1 MYYCKKCGAALTPE
15 KRFCSQCGTP
25 VEEIAST
32 AQPTTPQA
40 ETPAAAT
47 TAQPTAPQVETPAA
61 ATAQPTAPQAET
73 PAAATTAQP
82 TAPQAET
89 PAAATAQPTT
99 SQVETPAAATAQPTA
114 PQVETPAAATTAQ
127 PAAPQAETPAAAT
140 TAQPA
145 APQAETPAAAPT
157 AQPTTSQAETPA
169 AAATTQT
176 TAPQAETPAA
186 PTAQPAAPQAET
198 PAAATTAQPTASQV
212 ETSAAA
218 PTAQPTTSQVETPA
232 AAPTTQP
239 TAPQVE
245 TPAAATTAQPT
256 TSQAD
261 APAAATTTQ
270 PTAPQQAA
278 APQNGTPVSPQPAAT
293 VPPQTAWQNPQQ
305 QAQPTPNAGQPTG
318 QQPQM
323 SWQDWQNF
331 QNWQNAQQQG
341 QKAANNINLSNGV
354 QKLEESDSFMF
365 RSLGLTLKTLM
376 KKPVQLWG
384 LSLLGVILQSL
395 SNVLCA
401 VPPILGMGVSSTLS
415 AGMENVFLDAYHQKE
430 INSKQIFSGFSSGKS
445 FLRIAGGMLWR
456 TLWLFLWA
464 LFALIPIVGWVIAP
478 IMLVIKGISYSFT
491 PYLLLRKKDLS
502 PLDALKRSMEM
513 TKGYRAKIF
522 LTYLICYAALL
533 VIGLLLFLIAQIPVI
548 GFIIAGIVG
557 VVISV
562 LCPLFFGVLRA
573 AMFTEVVRLEKITDI
588 EL

>member
-32 AQPTTPQA
+32 AQP
-40 ETPAAAT
+40 
-47 TAQPTAPQVETPAA
+47 
-61 ATAQPTAPQAET
+61 
-73 PAAATTAQP
+73 
-82 TAPQAET
+82 
-89 PAAATAQPTT
+89 
-99 SQVETPAAATAQPTA
+99 
-114 PQVETPAAATTAQ
+114 
-127 PAAPQAETPAAAT
+127 
-140 TAQPA
+140 A

-157 AQPTTSQAETPA
+157 TQPTAPQAEASAAAPTTQPTASQAETPA
-169 AAATTQT
+169 AAPTTQ
-176 TAPQAETPAA
+176 
-186 PTAQPAAPQAET
+186 PTASQAET
-198 PAAATTAQPTASQV
+198 PAAAT
-212 ETSAAA
+212 
-218 PTAQPTTSQVETPA
+218 TAQPTTSQVETPA

-239 TAPQVE
+239 TAPQAETPAAATAQPTTPQAE

-256 TSQAD
+256 TSQVET
-261 APAAATTTQ
+261 PAVATTAQ

-445 FLRIAGGMLWR
+445 FLRIAGGMLWK

-491 PYLLLRKKDLS
+491 PYLLLRKKDIS

-513 TKGYRAKIF
+513 TKGYRGKIF

-533 VIGLLLFLIAQIPVI
+533 VVGLLLFLIAKIGGFAVVLAGLIGLVI
-548 GFIIAGIVG
+548 GIF
-557 VVISV
+557 
-562 LCPLFFGVLRA
+562 CPLFFGVLRA
-573 AMFTEVVRLEKITDI
+573 AMFTEVVRLEKVTDI

>member
-25 VEEIAST
+25 VEEIAAT

-40 ETPAAAT
+40 ETPAAAPTAQPTASQAETPAAAPT
-47 TAQPTAPQVETPAA
+47 TQPTASQAETPAASTTQPTASQAETPAAASTTQPTAPQVETPAA
-61 ATAQPTAPQAET
+61 APTT
-73 PAAATTAQP
+73 QP

-99 SQVETPAAATAQPTA
+99 
-114 PQVETPAAATTAQ
+114 PQAETPAAATTTQ
-127 PAAPQAETPAAAT
+127 PTASQAETPAAAT

-145 APQAETPAAAPT
+145 
-157 AQPTTSQAETPA
+157 
-169 AAATTQT
+169 
-176 TAPQAETPAA
+176 
-186 PTAQPAAPQAET
+186 
-198 PAAATTAQPTASQV
+198 
-212 ETSAAA
+212 
-218 PTAQPTTSQVETPA
+218 
-232 AAPTTQP
+232 
-239 TAPQVE
+239 
-245 TPAAATTAQPT
+245 
-256 TSQAD
+256 
-261 APAAATTTQ
+261 
-270 PTAPQQAA
+270 APQQAA

-293 VPPQTAWQNPQQ
+293 AQSQTAWQNPQQ

-341 QKAANNINLSNGV
+341 QKAANNMNLSNGV

-456 TLWLFLWA
+456 MLWLFLWA

-491 PYLLLRKKDLS
+491 PYLLLRKKDIS

-513 TKGYRAKIF
+513 TKGYRGKIF

-533 VIGLLLFLIAQIPVI
+533 VVGLLLFLIAKIGGFAVVLAGLIGLVI
-548 GFIIAGIVG
+548 GIF
-557 VVISV
+557 
-562 LCPLFFGVLRA
+562 CPLFFGVLRA
-573 AMFTEVVRLEKITDI
+573 AMFTEVVRLEKVTDI

>member
-25 VEEIAST
+25 VEEIES
-32 AQPTTPQA
+32 
-40 ETPAAAT
+40 
-47 TAQPTAPQVETPAA
+47 
-61 ATAQPTAPQAET
+61 TAQPTAPQAET
-73 PAAATTAQP
+73 PAAAPTARPITSQAETPAAAATTQP

-114 PQVETPAAATTAQ
+114 PQVETPAAA
-127 PAAPQAETPAAAT
+127 
-140 TAQPA
+140 
-145 APQAETPAAAPT
+145 
-157 AQPTTSQAETPA
+157 S
-169 AAATTQT
+169 
-176 TAPQAETPAA
+176 
-186 PTAQPAAPQAET
+186 
-198 PAAATTAQPTASQV
+198 
-212 ETSAAA
+212 
-218 PTAQPTTSQVETPA
+218 
-232 AAPTTQP
+232 
-239 TAPQVE
+239 
-245 TPAAATTAQPT
+245 
-256 TSQAD
+256 
-261 APAAATTTQ
+261 TTQ

-278 APQNGTPVSPQPAAT
+278 APQNGTPVSPQSSAT
-293 VPPQTAWQNPQQ
+293 TQQQAAWQNPQQ

-456 TLWLFLWA
+456 MLWLFLWA

-491 PYLLLRKKDLS
+491 PYLLLRKKDIS

-513 TKGYRAKIF
+513 TKGYRGKIF

-533 VIGLLLFLIAQIPVI
+533 VVGLLLFLIAKIGGFAVVLAGLIGLVI
-548 GFIIAGIVG
+548 GVF
-557 VVISV
+557 
-562 LCPLFFGVLRA
+562 CPLFFGVLRA
-573 AMFTEVVRLEKITDI
+573 AMFTEVVRLEKVTDI

>member
-32 AQPTTPQA
+32 AQPTAPQA
-40 ETPAAAT
+40 EAPAAAS
-47 TAQPTAPQVETPAA
+47 TAQPTAPQAEAPAA
-61 ATAQPTAPQAET
+61 APTAQPTAPQAET
-73 PAAATTAQP
+73 PVAATTQP
-82 TAPQAET
+82 TAPQAE
-89 PAAATAQPTT
+89 A
-99 SQVETPAAATAQPTA
+99 S
-114 PQVETPAAATTAQ
+114 
-127 PAAPQAETPAAAT
+127 
-140 TAQPA
+140 
-145 APQAETPAAAPT
+145 
-157 AQPTTSQAETPA
+157 A
-169 AAATTQT
+169 AAATTQP
-176 TAPQAETPAA
+176 TAPQAEAPA
-186 PTAQPAAPQAET
+186 
-198 PAAATTAQPTASQV
+198 
-212 ETSAAA
+212 
-218 PTAQPTTSQVETPA
+218 A

-239 TAPQVE
+239 TAPQAE
-245 TPAAATTAQPT
+245 ASAAAATTQPT
-256 TSQAD
+256 
-261 APAAATTTQ
+261 
-270 PTAPQQAA
+270 

-293 VPPQTAWQNPQQ
+293 AQSQTAWQNPQQ
-305 QAQPTPNAGQPTG
+305 QAQPTQNAGQPTG

-341 QKAANNINLSNGV
+341 QKSANNMNLSNGV

-395 SNVLCA
+395 SNLLCA
-401 VPPILGMGVSSTLS
+401 APPILGMGVSSTLS

-491 PYLLLRKKDLS
+491 PYLLLRKKDIS

-513 TKGYRAKIF
+513 TKGYRGKIF

-533 VIGLLLFLIAQIPVI
+533 VIGLLLFLIGHIPGI
-548 GFIIAGIVG
+548 GIVLAGIIG
-557 VVISV
+557 VVIGIF
-562 LCPLFFGVLRA
+562 CPLFFGVLRA
-573 AMFTEVVRLEKITDI
+573 AMFTEVVRLEKVTDI

>member
-47 TAQPTAPQVETPAA
+47 TAQPTAPQAETPAAATTTQPTAPQVETPAA
-61 ATAQPTAPQAET
+61 APTAQPTASQAET
-73 PAAATTAQP
+73 PAAAPTTQLTASQAETPAASAASTTQPTAPQVEIPAAATTAQP
-82 TAPQAET
+82 TASQA
-89 PAAATAQPTT
+89 
-99 SQVETPAAATAQPTA
+99 ETPAAATAQPTA
-114 PQVETPAAATTAQ
+114 PQVETPAAATTTQ
-127 PAAPQAETPAAAT
+127 PTAPQAEAPAAAAT
-140 TAQPA
+140 TQPTT
-145 APQAETPAAAPT
+145 PQAETPAAAP
-157 AQPTTSQAETPA
+157 
-169 AAATTQT
+169 
-176 TAPQAETPAA
+176 
-186 PTAQPAAPQAET
+186 
-198 PAAATTAQPTASQV
+198 
-212 ETSAAA
+212 
-218 PTAQPTTSQVETPA
+218 
-232 AAPTTQP
+232 
-239 TAPQVE
+239 
-245 TPAAATTAQPT
+245 
-256 TSQAD
+256 
-261 APAAATTTQ
+261 TTQ

-478 IMLVIKGISYSFT
+478 IMLMIKGISYSFT
-491 PYLLLRKKDLS
+491 PYLLLRKKDIS

-513 TKGYRAKIF
+513 TKGYRGKIF

-533 VIGLLLFLIAQIPVI
+533 VVGLLLFLIAKIGGFAVVLAGLIGLVI
-548 GFIIAGIVG
+548 GIF
-557 VVISV
+557 
-562 LCPLFFGVLRA
+562 CPLFFGVLRA
-573 AMFTEVVRLEKITDI
+573 AMFTEVVRLEKVTDI

>member
-25 VEEIAST
+25 VEEIAAT
-32 AQPTTPQA
+32 AQPTT
-40 ETPAAAT
+40 
-47 TAQPTAPQVETPAA
+47 
-61 ATAQPTAPQAET
+61 PQAET

-89 PAAATAQPTT
+89 PAAATTTQPTAPQVKTPAAAPTAQPTAPQAETPAAATAQPTT
-99 SQVETPAAATAQPTA
+99 SQVETTAAATAQPTA

-127 PAAPQAETPAAAT
+127 PAAPQVEIPAAAT
-140 TAQPA
+140 TTQP
-145 APQAETPAAAPT
+145 
-157 AQPTTSQAETPA
+157 
-169 AAATTQT
+169 
-176 TAPQAETPAA
+176 TAPQAEA
-186 PTAQPAAPQAET
+186 
-198 PAAATTAQPTASQV
+198 
-212 ETSAAA
+212 
-218 PTAQPTTSQVETPA
+218 PA

-239 TAPQVE
+239 TAPQ
-245 TPAAATTAQPT
+245 
-256 TSQAD
+256 AD
-261 APAAATTTQ
+261 APAAAPTTQPTAPQADAPATASTTQ

-278 APQNGTPVSPQPAAT
+278 APQNGTPVSPQSAAT
-293 VPPQTAWQNPQQ
+293 AQSQTAWQNPQQ

-491 PYLLLRKKDLS
+491 PYLLLRKKDIS

-513 TKGYRAKIF
+513 TKGYRGKIF

-533 VIGLLLFLIAQIPVI
+533 VVGLLLFLIAKIGGFAVVLAGLIGLVI
-548 GFIIAGIVG
+548 GIF
-557 VVISV
+557 
-562 LCPLFFGVLRA
+562 CPLFFGVLRA

>member
-25 VEEIAST
+25 VEEITATTQPTTPQEETPTAATTTQPTAPQAETPAAVSTTQPTAPQADAPAAAATQPTAPQADAPAAVSTTQPAAPQAETPAAAT

-47 TAQPTAPQVETPAA
+47 TAQPTTSQVETPAVA
-61 ATAQPTAPQAET
+61 TTAQPTAPQAEASAAAT
-73 PAAATTAQP
+73 AQPTAQPTAPQAEVPAAATTAQP
-82 TAPQAET
+82 TAPQADA
-89 PAAATAQPTT
+89 PAA
-99 SQVETPAAATAQPTA
+99 V
-114 PQVETPAAATTAQ
+114 TTAQ
-127 PAAPQAETPAAAT
+127 PA
-140 TAQPA
+140 
-145 APQAETPAAAPT
+145 
-157 AQPTTSQAETPA
+157 
-169 AAATTQT
+169 
-176 TAPQAETPAA
+176 
-186 PTAQPAAPQAET
+186 
-198 PAAATTAQPTASQV
+198 
-212 ETSAAA
+212 
-218 PTAQPTTSQVETPA
+218 
-232 AAPTTQP
+232 
-239 TAPQVE
+239 
-245 TPAAATTAQPT
+245 
-256 TSQAD
+256 
-261 APAAATTTQ
+261 
-270 PTAPQQAA
+270 APQQAA

-491 PYLLLRKKDLS
+491 PYLLLRKKDIS

-513 TKGYRAKIF
+513 TKGYRGKIF

-533 VIGLLLFLIAQIPVI
+533 VVGLLLFLIAKIGGFAVVLAGLIGLVI
-548 GFIIAGIVG
+548 GIF
-557 VVISV
+557 
-562 LCPLFFGVLRA
+562 CPLFFGVLRA
-573 AMFTEVVRLEKITDI
+573 AMFTEVVRLEKVTDI

>member
-32 AQPTTPQA
+32 AQP
-40 ETPAAAT
+40 
-47 TAQPTAPQVETPAA
+47 
-61 ATAQPTAPQAET
+61 
-73 PAAATTAQP
+73 
-82 TAPQAET
+82 
-89 PAAATAQPTT
+89 
-99 SQVETPAAATAQPTA
+99 
-114 PQVETPAAATTAQ
+114 
-127 PAAPQAETPAAAT
+127 
-140 TAQPA
+140 A

-157 AQPTTSQAETPA
+157 TQPTASQAETPA
-169 AAATTQT
+169 AAPTTQ
-176 TAPQAETPAA
+176 
-186 PTAQPAAPQAET
+186 PTASQAET
-198 PAAATTAQPTASQV
+198 PAAAT
-212 ETSAAA
+212 
-218 PTAQPTTSQVETPA
+218 TAQPTTSQVETPA

-239 TAPQVE
+239 TAPQAETPAAATAQPTTPQAETPAAAATAQPTTPQAETPAAATAQPTTPQAE

-256 TSQAD
+256 TSQVET
-261 APAAATTTQ
+261 PAVATTAQ

-456 TLWLFLWA
+456 MLWLFLWA

>member
-40 ETPAAAT
+40 ETPAAAPT
-47 TAQPTAPQVETPAA
+47 VQPTAPQADAPAA
-61 ATAQPTAPQAET
+61 APTVQPTAPQAET

-82 TAPQAET
+82 TAPQAEA
-89 PAAATAQPTT
+89 PAAAPTTQPTAPQAEA
-99 SQVETPAAATAQPTA
+99 SAAATAQPTA
-114 PQVETPAAATTAQ
+114 
-127 PAAPQAETPAAAT
+127 
-140 TAQPA
+140 
-145 APQAETPAAAPT
+145 
-157 AQPTTSQAETPA
+157 S
-169 AAATTQT
+169 
-176 TAPQAETPAA
+176 
-186 PTAQPAAPQAET
+186 QAET
-198 PAAATTAQPTASQV
+198 PAAATTAQPT
-212 ETSAAA
+212 
-218 PTAQPTTSQVETPA
+218 TP
-232 AAPTTQP
+232 
-239 TAPQVE
+239 
-245 TPAAATTAQPT
+245 
-256 TSQAD
+256 QAD
-261 APAAATTTQ
+261 APAAVTTAQ
-270 PTAPQQAA
+270 PAAPQQAA

-305 QAQPTPNAGQPTG
+305 QAQPTQNAGQPTG

-341 QKAANNINLSNGV
+341 QKSANNINLSNGV

-395 SNVLCA
+395 SNLLCA

-456 TLWLFLWA
+456 MLWLFLWA

-491 PYLLLRKKDLS
+491 PYLLLRKKDIS

-513 TKGYRAKIF
+513 TKGYRGKIF

-533 VIGLLLFLIAQIPVI
+533 VIGLLLFLIAKIPVI
-548 GFIIAGIVG
+548 GFIIVGIVC

-573 AMFTEVVRLEKITDI
+573 AMFTEVVRLEKVTDI

>member
-25 VEEIAST
+25 VEEITS
-32 AQPTTPQA
+32 
-40 ETPAAAT
+40 
-47 TAQPTAPQVETPAA
+47 TAQPTAPQAEAPAATATQPTAPQAEAPAA
-61 ATAQPTAPQAET
+61 ASTAQPTAPQAET
-73 PAAATTAQP
+73 L
-82 TAPQAET
+82 
-89 PAAATAQPTT
+89 
-99 SQVETPAAATAQPTA
+99 
-114 PQVETPAAATTAQ
+114 
-127 PAAPQAETPAAAT
+127 
-140 TAQPA
+140 
-145 APQAETPAAAPT
+145 AAAPT
-157 AQPTTSQAETPA
+157 AQPT
-169 AAATTQT
+169 
-176 TAPQAETPAA
+176 
-186 PTAQPAAPQAET
+186 
-198 PAAATTAQPTASQV
+198 
-212 ETSAAA
+212 
-218 PTAQPTTSQVETPA
+218 
-232 AAPTTQP
+232 
-239 TAPQVE
+239 
-245 TPAAATTAQPT
+245 
-256 TSQAD
+256 
-261 APAAATTTQ
+261 
-270 PTAPQQAA
+270 

-305 QAQPTPNAGQPTG
+305 QAQPTQNAGQPTG

-415 AGMENVFLDAYHQKE
+415 AGMENVFLDAYHQKD

-491 PYLLLRKKDLS
+491 PYLLLRKKDIS

-513 TKGYRAKIF
+513 TKGYRGKIF
-522 LTYLICYAALL
+522 LTYLICYAALI
-533 VIGLLLFLIAQIPVI
+533 VIGLLLFLIAKLGTFAVVLSGLIGLVI
-548 GFIIAGIVG
+548 GIF
-557 VVISV
+557 
-562 LCPLFFGVLRA
+562 CPLFFGVLRA

>member
-40 ETPAAAT
+40 ETPAATTAQPAAPQAETPAAT
-47 TAQPTAPQVETPAA
+47 TAQPAAPQVETPAA
-61 ATAQPTAPQAET
+61 APTTQPTASQAET

-82 TAPQAET
+82 TAPQAEAS
-89 PAAATAQPTT
+89 AAAPTT
-99 SQVETPAAATAQPTA
+99 QPTA
-114 PQVETPAAATTAQ
+114 SQVKTPAAATTTQ
-127 PAAPQAETPAAAT
+127 P
-140 TAQPA
+140 
-145 APQAETPAAAPT
+145 
-157 AQPTTSQAETPA
+157 
-169 AAATTQT
+169 
-176 TAPQAETPAA
+176 TAPQAEA
-186 PTAQPAAPQAET
+186 
-198 PAAATTAQPTASQV
+198 
-212 ETSAAA
+212 
-218 PTAQPTTSQVETPA
+218 PA

-239 TAPQVE
+239 TAP
-245 TPAAATTAQPT
+245 
-256 TSQAD
+256 QAD

-456 TLWLFLWA
+456 MLWLFLWA

-491 PYLLLRKKDLS
+491 PYLLLRKKDIS

-513 TKGYRAKIF
+513 TKGYRGKIF

-533 VIGLLLFLIAQIPVI
+533 VVGLLLFLIAKIGGFAVVLAGLIGLVI
-548 GFIIAGIVG
+548 GIF
-557 VVISV
+557 
-562 LCPLFFGVLRA
+562 CPLFFGVLRA

>member
-25 VEEIAST
+25 VEEITSTTQPTAPQAETLAAAPTTQPTAPQVETPTAATT
-32 AQPTTPQA
+32 AQPTTSQVETPAASTTQPTAPQA
-40 ETPAAAT
+40 ETPAAASTTQPTAPQEAAPAAAT

-61 ATAQPTAPQAET
+61 ATTAQSTAPQAET
-73 PAAATTAQP
+73 PVAAPTAQP
-82 TAPQAET
+82 TA
-89 PAAATAQPTT
+89 
-99 SQVETPAAATAQPTA
+99 SQV
-114 PQVETPAAATTAQ
+114 
-127 PAAPQAETPAAAT
+127 
-140 TAQPA
+140 
-145 APQAETPAAAPT
+145 ETPAAAPT
-157 AQPTTSQAETPA
+157 AQPTT
-169 AAATTQT
+169 
-176 TAPQAETPAA
+176 
-186 PTAQPAAPQAET
+186 PQAET
-198 PAAATTAQPTASQV
+198 PAAATTTQP
-212 ETSAAA
+212 AA
-218 PTAQPTTSQVETPA
+218 PQADAPA
-232 AAPTTQP
+232 AVPTTQP
-239 TAPQVE
+239 TAPQAE
-245 TPAAATTAQPT
+245 ASAAAA
-256 TSQAD
+256 
-261 APAAATTTQ
+261 TTQ

-293 VPPQTAWQNPQQ
+293 AQSQTAWQNPQQ
-305 QAQPTPNAGQPTG
+305 QAQPTQNAGQPTG

-341 QKAANNINLSNGV
+341 QKSANNMNLSNGV

-491 PYLLLRKKDLS
+491 PYLLLRKKDIS

-513 TKGYRAKIF
+513 TKGYRGKIF

-548 GFIIAGIVG
+548 GFIIVGIVG

>member
-40 ETPAAAT
+40 ETPAAAPTAPQAETPAAAPTTQPTASQAETPAAT
-47 TAQPTAPQVETPAA
+47 TAQPAAPQAETPAA
-61 ATAQPTAPQAET
+61 ATTAQPTTPQAET

-82 TAPQAET
+82 TAPQVET
-89 PAAATAQPTT
+89 PAAAPTTQPTTSQVETPAAAPTAQPTT

-114 PQVETPAAATTAQ
+114 PQAEASAAATA
-127 PAAPQAETPAAAT
+127 
-140 TAQPA
+140 
-145 APQAETPAAAPT
+145 
-157 AQPTTSQAETPA
+157 
-169 AAATTQT
+169 
-176 TAPQAETPAA
+176 
-186 PTAQPAAPQAET
+186 
-198 PAAATTAQPTASQV
+198 
-212 ETSAAA
+212 
-218 PTAQPTTSQVETPA
+218 
-232 AAPTTQP
+232 QP

-245 TPAAATTAQPT
+245 TPAAATTTQPT
-256 TSQAD
+256 APQAEAPAAAPTTQPTAPQAD
-261 APAAATTTQ
+261 APAAAATAQ

-293 VPPQTAWQNPQQ
+293 AQSQTAWQNPQQ
-305 QAQPTPNAGQPTG
+305 QAQPTQNAGQPTG

-395 SNVLCA
+395 SNLLCA

-456 TLWLFLWA
+456 MLWLFLWA

-491 PYLLLRKKDLS
+491 PYLLLRKKDIS

-513 TKGYRAKIF
+513 TKGYRGKIF

-533 VIGLLLFLIAQIPVI
+533 VVGLLLFLIAKIGGFAVVLAGLIGLVI
-548 GFIIAGIVG
+548 GIF
-557 VVISV
+557 
-562 LCPLFFGVLRA
+562 CPLFFGVLRA
-573 AMFTEVVRLEKITDI
+573 AMFTEVVRLEKVTDI

>member
-32 AQPTTPQA
+32 AQPTASQA
-40 ETPAAAT
+40 ETPAAA
-47 TAQPTAPQVETPAA
+47 
-61 ATAQPTAPQAET
+61 
-73 PAAATTAQP
+73 ATTQP

-127 PAAPQAETPAAAT
+127 PAAPQVETPAAAT
-140 TAQPA
+140 TTQP
-145 APQAETPAAAPT
+145 
-157 AQPTTSQAETPA
+157 
-169 AAATTQT
+169 
-176 TAPQAETPAA
+176 TAPQAEA
-186 PTAQPAAPQAET
+186 
-198 PAAATTAQPTASQV
+198 
-212 ETSAAA
+212 
-218 PTAQPTTSQVETPA
+218 PA

-239 TAPQVE
+239 TAPQADA
-245 TPAAATTAQPT
+245 PATAPTTQPT
-256 TSQAD
+256 APQAD
-261 APAAATTTQ
+261 APATATTTQ

-278 APQNGTPVSPQPAAT
+278 APQNGTPVSPQSSAT
-293 VPPQTAWQNPQQ
+293 TQQQAAWQNPQQ

-456 TLWLFLWA
+456 MLWLFLWA

-491 PYLLLRKKDLS
+491 PYLLLRKKDIS

-513 TKGYRAKIF
+513 TKGYRGKIF

-533 VIGLLLFLIAQIPVI
+533 VVGLLLFLIAKIGGFAVVLAGLIGLVI
-548 GFIIAGIVG
+548 GIF
-557 VVISV
+557 
-562 LCPLFFGVLRA
+562 CPLFFGVLRA
-573 AMFTEVVRLEKITDI
+573 AMFTEVVRLEKVTDI

>member
-25 VEEIAST
+25 VEEITS
-32 AQPTTPQA
+32 
-40 ETPAAAT
+40 AT
-47 TAQPTAPQVETPAA
+47 
-61 ATAQPTAPQAET
+61 
-73 PAAATTAQP
+73 
-82 TAPQAET
+82 
-89 PAAATAQPTT
+89 
-99 SQVETPAAATAQPTA
+99 
-114 PQVETPAAATTAQ
+114 
-127 PAAPQAETPAAAT
+127 
-140 TAQPA
+140 QPA

-157 AQPTTSQAETPA
+157 AQPT
-169 AAATTQT
+169 
-176 TAPQAETPAA
+176 APQAEA
-186 PTAQPAAPQAET
+186 P
-198 PAAATTAQPTASQV
+198 
-212 ETSAAA
+212 AAA
-218 PTAQPTTSQVETPA
+218 PTAQPTAPQAEASAAAATTQPTAPQAEAPAAVPTTQPTAPQADAPAAVPTTQPTAPQAEAPAAAPTTQPTAPQAETPA

-239 TAPQVE
+239 TAPQAE
-245 TPAAATTAQPT
+245 
-256 TSQAD
+256 
-261 APAAATTTQ
+261 APAAAAPTTQ
-270 PTAPQQAA
+270 PT

-293 VPPQTAWQNPQQ
+293 AQSQTAWQNPQQ
-305 QAQPTPNAGQPTG
+305 QAQPTQNAGQPTG

-395 SNVLCA
+395 SNLLCA

-491 PYLLLRKKDLS
+491 PYLLLRKKDIS

-513 TKGYRAKIF
+513 TKGYRGKIF

>member
-40 ETPAAAT
+40 EAPAAAP
-47 TAQPTAPQVETPAA
+47 TAQPTAS
-61 ATAQPTAPQAET
+61 QAET
-73 PAAATTAQP
+73 PAAAPTTQP
-82 TAPQAET
+82 TTPQADA
-89 PAAATAQPTT
+89 PAAAPTTQPT
-99 SQVETPAAATAQPTA
+99 
-114 PQVETPAAATTAQ
+114 
-127 PAAPQAETPAAAT
+127 
-140 TAQPA
+140 

-157 AQPTTSQAETPA
+157 AQPTTPQADAPA
-169 AAATTQT
+169 AAPTTQP
-176 TAPQAETPAA
+176 TAPQAEA
-186 PTAQPAAPQAET
+186 
-198 PAAATTAQPTASQV
+198 PAAAPIT
-212 ETSAAA
+212 
-218 PTAQPTTSQVETPA
+218 QPTTPQAETPA

-239 TAPQVE
+239 TAS
-245 TPAAATTAQPT
+245 PAAAPTTQPT
-256 TSQAD
+256 APQAD
-261 APAAATTTQ
+261 APAAAPTTQ
-270 PTAPQQAA
+270 PTATQAETPA
-278 APQNGTPVSPQPAAT
+278 AAPTAQPTAPQNGTPVSPQPAAT

-305 QAQPTPNAGQPTG
+305 QAQPTQNAGQPTG

-415 AGMENVFLDAYHQKE
+415 AGMENVFLDAYHQKD

-478 IMLVIKGISYSFT
+478 IMLVVKGISYSFT
-491 PYLLLRKKDLS
+491 PYLLLRKKDIS

-513 TKGYRAKIF
+513 TKGYRGKIF

-533 VIGLLLFLIAQIPVI
+533 VIGLLLFLIAKLGTFAVVLSGLIGLVI
-548 GFIIAGIVG
+548 GIF
-557 VVISV
+557 
-562 LCPLFFGVLRA
+562 CPLFFGVLRA

>member
-25 VEEIAST
+25 VEEITS
-32 AQPTTPQA
+32 
-40 ETPAAAT
+40 
-47 TAQPTAPQVETPAA
+47 
-61 ATAQPTAPQAET
+61 TAQPTAPQAET
-73 PAAATTAQP
+73 PAAAPTPQPTAPQAEAPAAAPTAQPTAPQAEAPAAAPTTQP

-89 PAAATAQPTT
+89 PAAAPT
-99 SQVETPAAATAQPTA
+99 PQPTA
-114 PQVETPAAATTAQ
+114 PQAEAPAAASTTQ
-127 PAAPQAETPAAAT
+127 PTAPQAEAPAATAT
-140 TAQPA
+140 QPT

-157 AQPTTSQAETPA
+157 PQP
-169 AAATTQT
+169 

-186 PTAQPAAPQAET
+186 
-198 PAAATTAQPTASQV
+198 
-212 ETSAAA
+212 A
-218 PTAQPTTSQVETPA
+218 PTV
-232 AAPTTQP
+232 QP
-239 TAPQVE
+239 TAPQ
-245 TPAAATTAQPT
+245 AK
-256 TSQAD
+256 
-261 APAAATTTQ
+261 APAAATIQPTAPQAEVPAAAAPTTQ

-293 VPPQTAWQNPQQ
+293 AQSQTAWQNPQQ
-305 QAQPTPNAGQPTG
+305 QAQPTQNAGQPTG

-341 QKAANNINLSNGV
+341 QKSANNMNLSNGV

-365 RSLGLTLKTLM
+365 RSLGLTLKMLM

-395 SNVLCA
+395 SNLLCA

-491 PYLLLRKKDLS
+491 PYLLLRKKDIS

-513 TKGYRAKIF
+513 TKGYRGKIF

-533 VIGLLLFLIAQIPVI
+533 VIGLLLFLIGHIPGI
-548 GFIIAGIVG
+548 GIVLAGIIG
-557 VVISV
+557 VVIGIF
-562 LCPLFFGVLRA
+562 CPLFFGVLRA
-573 AMFTEVVRLEKITDI
+573 AMFTEVVRLEKVTDI

>member
-40 ETPAAAT
+40 ETPAA
-47 TAQPTAPQVETPAA
+47 
-61 ATAQPTAPQAET
+61 
-73 PAAATTAQP
+73 
-82 TAPQAET
+82 
-89 PAAATAQPTT
+89 
-99 SQVETPAAATAQPTA
+99 
-114 PQVETPAAATTAQ
+114 TTAQ
-127 PAAPQAETPAAAT
+127 PAAPQAETPAAT

-145 APQAETPAAAPT
+145 AP
-157 AQPTTSQAETPA
+157 
-169 AAATTQT
+169 
-176 TAPQAETPAA
+176 
-186 PTAQPAAPQAET
+186 
-198 PAAATTAQPTASQV
+198 
-212 ETSAAA
+212 
-218 PTAQPTTSQVETPA
+218 QVETPA

-239 TAPQVE
+239 TASQAETPAAAPTAQPTASQAETSAAAPTTQPTAPQAEASAAAPTTQPTASQVK
-245 TPAAATTAQPT
+245 TPAAATTTQPT
-256 TSQAD
+256 APQAEAPAAAPTTQPTAPQAD

-456 TLWLFLWA
+456 MLWLFLWA

-491 PYLLLRKKDLS
+491 PYLLLRKKDIS

-513 TKGYRAKIF
+513 TKGYRGKIF

-533 VIGLLLFLIAQIPVI
+533 VVGLLLFLIAKIGGFAVVLAGLIGLVI
-548 GFIIAGIVG
+548 GIF
-557 VVISV
+557 
-562 LCPLFFGVLRA
+562 CPLFFGVLRA

>member
-25 VEEIAST
+25 VEEITFATQPTAPQAEIPAAAPITQPTAPQADAPAAAST
-32 AQPTTPQA
+32 TQPTAPQADAPAAVSTTQPTAPQADAPAAASTTQPTAPQA
-40 ETPAAAT
+40 ETPAAVST
-47 TAQPTAPQVETPAA
+47 T
-61 ATAQPTAPQAET
+61 QPTAPQAET
-73 PAAATTAQP
+73 PAAASTTQPTAPQADAPAAVSTTQPTAPQADAPAAASTTQPTAPQAETPAAVSTTQP

-89 PAAATAQPTT
+89 PAAA
-99 SQVETPAAATAQPTA
+99 S
-114 PQVETPAAATTAQ
+114 
-127 PAAPQAETPAAAT
+127 
-140 TAQPA
+140 
-145 APQAETPAAAPT
+145 
-157 AQPTTSQAETPA
+157 
-169 AAATTQT
+169 
-176 TAPQAETPAA
+176 
-186 PTAQPAAPQAET
+186 
-198 PAAATTAQPTASQV
+198 
-212 ETSAAA
+212 
-218 PTAQPTTSQVETPA
+218 
-232 AAPTTQP
+232 TTQP
-239 TAPQVE
+239 TAPQADA
-245 TPAAATTAQPT
+245 PAAVSTTQPT
-256 TSQAD
+256 APQAD
-261 APAAATTTQ
+261 APAAASTTQ

-278 APQNGTPVSPQPAAT
+278 APQNGTPVSPQSSAT
-293 VPPQTAWQNPQQ
+293 TQQQAAWQNPQQ

-341 QKAANNINLSNGV
+341 QKSANNMNLSNGV

-395 SNVLCA
+395 SNLLCA

-491 PYLLLRKKDLS
+491 PYLLLRKKDIS

>member
-40 ETPAAAT
+40 ETPAAT
-47 TAQPTAPQVETPAA
+47 TAQPAAPQAETLAAAPTTQPTAPQVETPAA
-61 ATAQPTAPQAET
+61 APTAQPTASQAETPAAAPTTQPTAPQAET
-73 PAAATTAQP
+73 P
-82 TAPQAET
+82 
-89 PAAATAQPTT
+89 
-99 SQVETPAAATAQPTA
+99 
-114 PQVETPAAATTAQ
+114 AATTAQ

-140 TAQPA
+140 TAQP
-145 APQAETPAAAPT
+145 
-157 AQPTTSQAETPA
+157 TT
-169 AAATTQT
+169 
-176 TAPQAETPAA
+176 
-186 PTAQPAAPQAET
+186 PQAET
-198 PAAATTAQPTASQV
+198 PAAATTAQPTAPQAEASAAATAQPTAPQV
-212 ETSAAA
+212 ETPAAATTTQPTAPQAEAPAAA
-218 PTAQPTTSQVETPA
+218 PTTQPTAPQAEAPA

-245 TPAAATTAQPT
+245 TPAAAPTTQPT
-256 TSQAD
+256 APQAN
-261 APAAATTTQ
+261 APATASTTQ

-278 APQNGTPVSPQPAAT
+278 APQNGTPVSPQSSAT
-293 VPPQTAWQNPQQ
+293 TQQQAAWQNPQQ

-456 TLWLFLWA
+456 MLWLFLWA

-491 PYLLLRKKDLS
+491 PYLLLRKKDIS

-513 TKGYRAKIF
+513 TKGYRGKIF

-533 VIGLLLFLIAQIPVI
+533 VVGLLLFLIAKIGGFAVVLAGLIGLVI
-548 GFIIAGIVG
+548 GIF
-557 VVISV
+557 
-562 LCPLFFGVLRA
+562 CPLFFGVLRA
-573 AMFTEVVRLEKITDI
+573 AMFTEVVRLEKVTDI

>member
-25 VEEIAST
+25 VEEIAAT

-40 ETPAAAT
+40 ETPAATT
-47 TAQPTAPQVETPAA
+47 TAQPTAPQAEASAAA
-61 ATAQPTAPQAET
+61 ATAQPTAPQAEAS
-73 PAAATTAQP
+73 AAAATAQP
-82 TAPQAET
+82 TTPQAET

-127 PAAPQAETPAAAT
+127 PAAPQAETPAAAPTTQPTAPQAETPAAAT

-157 AQPTTSQAETPA
+157 AQPTTSQ
-169 AAATTQT
+169 
-176 TAPQAETPAA
+176 
-186 PTAQPAAPQAET
+186 
-198 PAAATTAQPTASQV
+198 
-212 ETSAAA
+212 
-218 PTAQPTTSQVETPA
+218 
-232 AAPTTQP
+232 
-239 TAPQVE
+239 VE

-256 TSQAD
+256 TPQAE
-261 APAAATTTQ
+261 APAAAPTTQ

-305 QAQPTPNAGQPTG
+305 QAQPTQNAGQPTG

-491 PYLLLRKKDLS
+491 PYLLLRKKDIS

-513 TKGYRAKIF
+513 TKGYRGKIF

-533 VIGLLLFLIAQIPVI
+533 VVGLLLFLIAKIGGFAVVLAGLIGLVI
-548 GFIIAGIVG
+548 GIF
-557 VVISV
+557 
-562 LCPLFFGVLRA
+562 CPLFFGVLRA
-573 AMFTEVVRLEKITDI
+573 AMFTEVVRLEKVTDI

>member
-25 VEEIAST
+25 VEEITST
-32 AQPTTPQA
+32 T
-40 ETPAAAT
+40 
-47 TAQPTAPQVETPAA
+47 
-61 ATAQPTAPQAET
+61 QPTAPQA
-73 PAAATTAQP
+73 
-82 TAPQAET
+82 
-89 PAAATAQPTT
+89 
-99 SQVETPAAATAQPTA
+99 
-114 PQVETPAAATTAQ
+114 
-127 PAAPQAETPAAAT
+127 
-140 TAQPA
+140 
-145 APQAETPAAAPT
+145 
-157 AQPTTSQAETPA
+157 
-169 AAATTQT
+169 
-176 TAPQAETPAA
+176 
-186 PTAQPAAPQAET
+186 
-198 PAAATTAQPTASQV
+198 
-212 ETSAAA
+212 
-218 PTAQPTTSQVETPA
+218 ETPA

-245 TPAAATTAQPT
+245 TPTAATTAQPT
-256 TSQAD
+256 TPQAEAPAAAPTAPQAD
-261 APAAATTTQ
+261 APAAAPTTQPAAPQADAPAAVPTTQ
-270 PTAPQQAA
+270 PTAPQAEASAA
-278 APQNGTPVSPQPAAT
+278 AATTQPTAPQNGTPVSPQPAAT

-341 QKAANNINLSNGV
+341 QKSANNMNLSNGV

-491 PYLLLRKKDLS
+491 PYLLLRKKDIS

-513 TKGYRAKIF
+513 TKGYRGKIF

-548 GFIIAGIVG
+548 GFIIVGIVG

>member
-40 ETPAAAT
+40 EAPAAAS
-47 TAQPTAPQVETPAA
+47 
-61 ATAQPTAPQAET
+61 TAQPTAPQAET
-73 PAAATTAQP
+73 PAAAPTTQP

-89 PAAATAQPTT
+89 PAAPTPQPTASQADAPAAAPTAQPT
-99 SQVETPAAATAQPTA
+99 
-114 PQVETPAAATTAQ
+114 
-127 PAAPQAETPAAAT
+127 
-140 TAQPA
+140 

-157 AQPTTSQAETPA
+157 AQPTTPQAEAPA
-169 AAATTQT
+169 AAPTPQPTT
-176 TAPQAETPAA
+176 PQADA
-186 PTAQPAAPQAET
+186 P
-198 PAAATTAQPTASQV
+198 
-212 ETSAAA
+212 AAA
-218 PTAQPTTSQVETPA
+218 PTAQPTASQAETPA

-239 TAPQVE
+239 TASQAE
-245 TPAAATTAQPT
+245 TPAAAPTA
-256 TSQAD
+256 
-261 APAAATTTQ
+261 Q
-270 PTAPQQAA
+270 PTAPQAETPAA
-278 APQNGTPVSPQPAAT
+278 APTAQPTAPQNGTPVSPQPAAT

-305 QAQPTPNAGQPTG
+305 QAQPTQNAGQPTG

-415 AGMENVFLDAYHQKE
+415 AGMENVFLDAYHQKD

-491 PYLLLRKKDLS
+491 PYLLLRKKDIS

-513 TKGYRAKIF
+513 TKGYRGKIF
-522 LTYLICYAALL
+522 LTYLICYAALI
-533 VIGLLLFLIAQIPVI
+533 VIGLLLFLIAKLGTFAVVLSGLIGLVI
-548 GFIIAGIVG
+548 GIF
-557 VVISV
+557 
-562 LCPLFFGVLRA
+562 CPLFFGVLRA
-573 AMFTEVVRLEKITDI
+573 AMFTEVVRLEKVTDI

>member
-32 AQPTTPQA
+32 AQPT
-40 ETPAAAT
+40 
-47 TAQPTAPQVETPAA
+47 
-61 ATAQPTAPQAET
+61 APQAET
-73 PAAATTAQP
+73 PAAAPTARPNTTQAETPAAAATTQP

-157 AQPTTSQAETPA
+157 AQPT
-169 AAATTQT
+169 
-176 TAPQAETPAA
+176 APQAEA
-186 PTAQPAAPQAET
+186 
-198 PAAATTAQPTASQV
+198 
-212 ETSAAA
+212 
-218 PTAQPTTSQVETPA
+218 PA

-239 TAPQVE
+239 TAPQ
-245 TPAAATTAQPT
+245 
-256 TSQAD
+256 AD
-261 APAAATTTQ
+261 APATASTTQ

-278 APQNGTPVSPQPAAT
+278 APQNGTPVSPQSSAT
-293 VPPQTAWQNPQQ
+293 TQQQAAWQNPQQ

-456 TLWLFLWA
+456 MLWLFLWA

-491 PYLLLRKKDLS
+491 PYLLLRKKDIS

-513 TKGYRAKIF
+513 TKGYRGKIF

-533 VIGLLLFLIAQIPVI
+533 VVGLLLFLIAKIGGFAVVLAGLIGLVI
-548 GFIIAGIVG
+548 GIF
-557 VVISV
+557 
-562 LCPLFFGVLRA
+562 CPLFFGVLRA
-573 AMFTEVVRLEKITDI
+573 AMFTEVVRLEKVTDI

>member
-32 AQPTTPQA
+32 AQPTA
-40 ETPAAAT
+40 S
-47 TAQPTAPQVETPAA
+47 
-61 ATAQPTAPQAET
+61 
-73 PAAATTAQP
+73 
-82 TAPQAET
+82 QAET

-127 PAAPQAETPAAAT
+127 PAAPQVETPAAAT
-140 TAQPA
+140 TTQP
-145 APQAETPAAAPT
+145 
-157 AQPTTSQAETPA
+157 
-169 AAATTQT
+169 
-176 TAPQAETPAA
+176 TAPQADA
-186 PTAQPAAPQAET
+186 
-198 PAAATTAQPTASQV
+198 
-212 ETSAAA
+212 
-218 PTAQPTTSQVETPA
+218 PA

-239 TAPQVE
+239 TAPQADA
-245 TPAAATTAQPT
+245 PATASTTQPT
-256 TSQAD
+256 APQAD
-261 APAAATTTQ
+261 APATATTTQ

-278 APQNGTPVSPQPAAT
+278 APQNGTPVSPQSSAT
-293 VPPQTAWQNPQQ
+293 TQQQAAWQNPQQ

-341 QKAANNINLSNGV
+341 QKAANNINFSNGV

-491 PYLLLRKKDLS
+491 PYLLLRKKDIS

-513 TKGYRAKIF
+513 TKGYRGKIF

-533 VIGLLLFLIAQIPVI
+533 VVGLLLFLIAQIPVI
-548 GFIIAGIVG
+548 GFIIVGIVG

-573 AMFTEVVRLEKITDI
+573 AMFTEVVRLEKVTDI

>member
-25 VEEIAST
+25 VEEITSATQPAAPQAETPAAAPT
-32 AQPTTPQA
+32 AQPTAPQVETPAASTTQPTAPQA
-40 ETPAAAT
+40 ETPAAASTTQPTAPQAETPAAASTTQPTAPQEAAPAAAT

-61 ATAQPTAPQAET
+61 AT
-73 PAAATTAQP
+73 TAQP

-89 PAAATAQPTT
+89 PVAAP
-99 SQVETPAAATAQPTA
+99 TAQPTA
-114 PQVETPAAATTAQ
+114 SQV
-127 PAAPQAETPAAAT
+127 
-140 TAQPA
+140 
-145 APQAETPAAAPT
+145 ETPAAAPT
-157 AQPTTSQAETPA
+157 AQPTT
-169 AAATTQT
+169 
-176 TAPQAETPAA
+176 
-186 PTAQPAAPQAET
+186 PQAET
-198 PAAATTAQPTASQV
+198 PAAATTTQP
-212 ETSAAA
+212 AA
-218 PTAQPTTSQVETPA
+218 PQADAPA
-232 AAPTTQP
+232 AVPTTQP
-239 TAPQVE
+239 TAPQAE
-245 TPAAATTAQPT
+245 ASAAAAATTQPT
-256 TSQAD
+256 
-261 APAAATTTQ
+261 
-270 PTAPQQAA
+270 

-341 QKAANNINLSNGV
+341 QKSANNMNLSNGV

-395 SNVLCA
+395 SNLLCA

-491 PYLLLRKKDLS
+491 PYLLLRKKDIS

-513 TKGYRAKIF
+513 TKGYRGKIF

-548 GFIIAGIVG
+548 GFIIVGIVG

>member
-25 VEEIAST
+25 VEEIATT

-47 TAQPTAPQVETPAA
+47 TAQPTASQAETPAAAATAQPTASQAETPAAATTAQPTAPQAETPAAAATAQPTAPQAETPAA
-61 ATAQPTAPQAET
+61 ATAQPTASQAET

-89 PAAATAQPTT
+89 PAAAT
-99 SQVETPAAATAQPTA
+99 TAQPTA
-114 PQVETPAAATTAQ
+114 PQVETPAAV
-127 PAAPQAETPAAAT
+127 
-140 TAQPA
+140 
-145 APQAETPAAAPT
+145 
-157 AQPTTSQAETPA
+157 S
-169 AAATTQT
+169 TTQP
-176 TAPQAETPAA
+176 TAPQADA
-186 PTAQPAAPQAET
+186 
-198 PAAATTAQPTASQV
+198 PAAAS
-212 ETSAAA
+212 
-218 PTAQPTTSQVETPA
+218 
-232 AAPTTQP
+232 TTQP
-239 TAPQVE
+239 TAPQV
-245 TPAAATTAQPT
+245 
-256 TSQAD
+256 D
-261 APAAATTTQ
+261 APATASTTQ

-278 APQNGTPVSPQPAAT
+278 APQNGTPVSPQSSAT
-293 VPPQTAWQNPQQ
+293 TQQQAAWQNPQQ

-341 QKAANNINLSNGV
+341 QKAASNVNLSNGV

-491 PYLLLRKKDLS
+491 PYLLLRKKDIS

-513 TKGYRAKIF
+513 TKGYRGKIF

-533 VIGLLLFLIAQIPVI
+533 VVGLLLFLIAKLGTFAVVLAGLIGLVI
-548 GFIIAGIVG
+548 GIF
-557 VVISV
+557 
-562 LCPLFFGVLRA
+562 CPLFFGVLRA
-573 AMFTEVVRLEKITDI
+573 AMFTEVVRLEKVTDI

>member
-61 ATAQPTAPQAET
+61 AMTAQPTAP
-73 PAAATTAQP
+73 
-82 TAPQAET
+82 
-89 PAAATAQPTT
+89 
-99 SQVETPAAATAQPTA
+99 QVETPAAATAQPTA

-127 PAAPQAETPAAAT
+127 PTAPQVEIPAAATTAQPTTPQAETPAAAT

-157 AQPTTSQAETPA
+157 AQPTTSQ
-169 AAATTQT
+169 
-176 TAPQAETPAA
+176 
-186 PTAQPAAPQAET
+186 
-198 PAAATTAQPTASQV
+198 
-212 ETSAAA
+212 
-218 PTAQPTTSQVETPA
+218 
-232 AAPTTQP
+232 
-239 TAPQVE
+239 VE

-256 TSQAD
+256 TPQAE
-261 APAAATTTQ
+261 APAAAPTTQ

-293 VPPQTAWQNPQQ
+293 AQSQTAWQNPQQ

-456 TLWLFLWA
+456 MLWLFLWA

-491 PYLLLRKKDLS
+491 PYLLLRKKDIS

-513 TKGYRAKIF
+513 TKGYRGKIF

-533 VIGLLLFLIAQIPVI
+533 VVGLLLFLIAKLGTFAVVLAGLIGLVI
-548 GFIIAGIVG
+548 GIF
-557 VVISV
+557 
-562 LCPLFFGVLRA
+562 CPLFFGVLRA
-573 AMFTEVVRLEKITDI
+573 AMFTEVVRLEKVTDI

>member
-25 VEEIAST
+25 VEEITST
-32 AQPTTPQA
+32 T
-40 ETPAAAT
+40 
-47 TAQPTAPQVETPAA
+47 QPTAPQAAASAATATQPTAPQAEAPAATATQPTAPQAEAPAA
-61 ATAQPTAPQAET
+61 ASTAQPTAPQAE
-73 PAAATTAQP
+73 
-82 TAPQAET
+82 
-89 PAAATAQPTT
+89 
-99 SQVETPAAATAQPTA
+99 
-114 PQVETPAAATTAQ
+114 
-127 PAAPQAETPAAAT
+127 
-140 TAQPA
+140 
-145 APQAETPAAAPT
+145 
-157 AQPTTSQAETPA
+157 
-169 AAATTQT
+169 
-176 TAPQAETPAA
+176 
-186 PTAQPAAPQAET
+186 
-198 PAAATTAQPTASQV
+198 
-212 ETSAAA
+212 
-218 PTAQPTTSQVETPA
+218 
-232 AAPTTQP
+232 
-239 TAPQVE
+239 
-245 TPAAATTAQPT
+245 
-256 TSQAD
+256 

-270 PTAPQQAA
+270 PTAPQAEASAAAATTQPTAPQAEA
-278 APQNGTPVSPQPAAT
+278 PAAAAPTTQPTAPQAEASAAAATTQPTAPQNGTPVSPQPAAT
-293 VPPQTAWQNPQQ
+293 AQSQTAWQNPQQ
-305 QAQPTPNAGQPTG
+305 QAQPTQNAGQPTG

-341 QKAANNINLSNGV
+341 QKSANNMNLSNGV

-395 SNVLCA
+395 SNLLCA
-401 VPPILGMGVSSTLS
+401 APPILGMGVSSTLS

-491 PYLLLRKKDLS
+491 PYLLLRKKDIS

-513 TKGYRAKIF
+513 TKGYRGKIF

-533 VIGLLLFLIAQIPVI
+533 VVGLLLFLIAKIGGFAVVLAGLIGLVI
-548 GFIIAGIVG
+548 GIF
-557 VVISV
+557 
-562 LCPLFFGVLRA
+562 CPLFFGVLRA
-573 AMFTEVVRLEKITDI
+573 AMFTEVVRLEKVTDI

>member
-32 AQPTTPQA
+32 AQPTASQA

-47 TAQPTAPQVETPAA
+47 IAQPTAS
-61 ATAQPTAPQAET
+61 QAET
-73 PAAATTAQP
+73 PAAAATTQP

-127 PAAPQAETPAAAT
+127 PAAPQVETPAAAT
-140 TAQPA
+140 TTQP
-145 APQAETPAAAPT
+145 
-157 AQPTTSQAETPA
+157 
-169 AAATTQT
+169 
-176 TAPQAETPAA
+176 TAPQADA
-186 PTAQPAAPQAET
+186 
-198 PAAATTAQPTASQV
+198 
-212 ETSAAA
+212 
-218 PTAQPTTSQVETPA
+218 PA

-239 TAPQVE
+239 TAPQADA
-245 TPAAATTAQPT
+245 PATASTTQPT
-256 TSQAD
+256 APQAD
-261 APAAATTTQ
+261 APATATTTQ

-278 APQNGTPVSPQPAAT
+278 APQNGTPVSPQSSAT
-293 VPPQTAWQNPQQ
+293 TQQQAAWQNPQQ

-341 QKAANNINLSNGV
+341 QKAANNINFSNGV

-491 PYLLLRKKDLS
+491 PYLLLRKKDIS

-513 TKGYRAKIF
+513 TKGYRGKIF

-533 VIGLLLFLIAQIPVI
+533 VVGLLLFLIAQIPVI
-548 GFIIAGIVG
+548 GFIIVGIVG

-573 AMFTEVVRLEKITDI
+573 AMFTEVVRLEKVTDI

>member
-32 AQPTTPQA
+32 AQPTAPQA
-40 ETPAAAT
+40 EAPAAA
-47 TAQPTAPQVETPAA
+47 P
-61 ATAQPTAPQAET
+61 TAQPTAPQAET
-73 PAAATTAQP
+73 PAAASTTQPTAPQAEAPAAASTAQPTASQAETPAAAPTAQPTAPQADAPAAAPTAQPTAPQADVPAAASTTQPTAPQAEASAAATTAQP

-89 PAAATAQPTT
+89 PVAAP
-99 SQVETPAAATAQPTA
+99 TAQPTA
-114 PQVETPAAATTAQ
+114 SQV
-127 PAAPQAETPAAAT
+127 
-140 TAQPA
+140 
-145 APQAETPAAAPT
+145 ETPAAAPT
-157 AQPTTSQAETPA
+157 AQPTT
-169 AAATTQT
+169 
-176 TAPQAETPAA
+176 
-186 PTAQPAAPQAET
+186 PQAET
-198 PAAATTAQPTASQV
+198 PAAATTTQP
-212 ETSAAA
+212 AA
-218 PTAQPTTSQVETPA
+218 PQADAPA
-232 AAPTTQP
+232 AVPTTQP
-239 TAPQVE
+239 TAPQAE
-245 TPAAATTAQPT
+245 ASAAAAATTQPT
-256 TSQAD
+256 
-261 APAAATTTQ
+261 
-270 PTAPQQAA
+270 

-341 QKAANNINLSNGV
+341 QKSANNMNLSNGV

-395 SNVLCA
+395 SNLLCA

-456 TLWLFLWA
+456 MLWLFLWA

-491 PYLLLRKKDLS
+491 PYLLLRKKDIS

-513 TKGYRAKIF
+513 TKGYRGKIF

-548 GFIIAGIVG
+548 GFIIVGIVG

>member
-32 AQPTTPQA
+32 AQPTTLQA

-47 TAQPTAPQVETPAA
+47 TAQPTAPQAEASAAAATTQPTAPQAETPAA

-73 PAAATTAQP
+73 PAATTAQPAAPQAETPAAATTAQPTTPQAETPAAATTAQP
-82 TAPQAET
+82 TAPQAE
-89 PAAATAQPTT
+89 A
-99 SQVETPAAATAQPTA
+99 SAAATAQPTA

-127 PAAPQAETPAAAT
+127 P
-140 TAQPA
+140 
-145 APQAETPAAAPT
+145 
-157 AQPTTSQAETPA
+157 
-169 AAATTQT
+169 
-176 TAPQAETPAA
+176 TAPQAE
-186 PTAQPAAPQAET
+186 
-198 PAAATTAQPTASQV
+198 V
-212 ETSAAA
+212 
-218 PTAQPTTSQVETPA
+218 PA
-232 AAPTTQP
+232 AAP
-239 TAPQVE
+239 
-245 TPAAATTAQPT
+245 
-256 TSQAD
+256 
-261 APAAATTTQ
+261 TTQ

-305 QAQPTPNAGQPTG
+305 QAQPTQNAGQPTG

-395 SNVLCA
+395 SSVLCS
-401 VPPILGMGVSSTLS
+401 VPPILGMGVSNTLS

-491 PYLLLRKKDLS
+491 PYLLLRKKDIS

-513 TKGYRAKIF
+513 TKGYRGKIF

-533 VIGLLLFLIAQIPVI
+533 VVGLLLFLIAKIGGFAVVLAGLIGLVI
-548 GFIIAGIVG
+548 GIF
-557 VVISV
+557 
-562 LCPLFFGVLRA
+562 CPLFFGVLRA
-573 AMFTEVVRLEKITDI
+573 AMFTEVVRLEKVTDI

>member
-32 AQPTTPQA
+32 AQP
-40 ETPAAAT
+40 
-47 TAQPTAPQVETPAA
+47 
-61 ATAQPTAPQAET
+61 
-73 PAAATTAQP
+73 
-82 TAPQAET
+82 
-89 PAAATAQPTT
+89 
-99 SQVETPAAATAQPTA
+99 
-114 PQVETPAAATTAQ
+114 
-127 PAAPQAETPAAAT
+127 AAPQA
-140 TAQPA
+140 
-145 APQAETPAAAPT
+145 
-157 AQPTTSQAETPA
+157 
-169 AAATTQT
+169 
-176 TAPQAETPAA
+176 
-186 PTAQPAAPQAET
+186 
-198 PAAATTAQPTASQV
+198 
-212 ETSAAA
+212 
-218 PTAQPTTSQVETPA
+218 ETPA

-239 TAPQVE
+239 TAPQAEASAAAPTTQPTASQAE

-256 TSQAD
+256 TSQVET
-261 APAAATTTQ
+261 PAVATTAQ

-395 SNVLCA
+395 SNLLCA

-456 TLWLFLWA
+456 MLWLFLWA

-491 PYLLLRKKDLS
+491 PYLLLRKKDIS

-513 TKGYRAKIF
+513 TKGYRGN
-522 LTYLICYAALL
+522 T
-533 VIGLLLFLIAQIPVI
+533 
-548 GFIIAGIVG
+548 
-557 VVISV
+557 
-562 LCPLFFGVLRA
+562 
-573 AMFTEVVRLEKITDI
+573 
-588 EL
+588 

>member
-25 VEEIAST
+25 VEEITST
-32 AQPTTPQA
+32 T
-40 ETPAAAT
+40 
-47 TAQPTAPQVETPAA
+47 
-61 ATAQPTAPQAET
+61 QPTAPQAET
-73 PAAATTAQP
+73 PAAASTTQP

-89 PAAATAQPTT
+89 PAAAPTTQPTAPQAETPAAAPTTQPTTPQAETPVAASTTQPTAPQVDAPVAATTAQPTT
-99 SQVETPAAATAQPTA
+99 SQVETPAAAMTAQPTA
-114 PQVETPAAATTAQ
+114 PQVETPT
-127 PAAPQAETPAAAT
+127 
-140 TAQPA
+140 
-145 APQAETPAAAPT
+145 
-157 AQPTTSQAETPA
+157 
-169 AAATTQT
+169 
-176 TAPQAETPAA
+176 
-186 PTAQPAAPQAET
+186 
-198 PAAATTAQPTASQV
+198 AATTAQPTAPQA
-212 ETSAAA
+212 ETL
-218 PTAQPTTSQVETPA
+218 A

-245 TPAAATTAQPT
+245 TPVAATTAQPT
-256 TSQAD
+256 TPQAEAPAAAPTAPQAD
-261 APAAATTTQ
+261 APAAAPTTQPAAPQADAPAAVPTTQ
-270 PTAPQQAA
+270 PTAPQAEASAA
-278 APQNGTPVSPQPAAT
+278 AATTQPTAPQNGTPVSPQPAAT

-341 QKAANNINLSNGV
+341 QKSANNMNLSNGV

-395 SNVLCA
+395 SNLLCA

-415 AGMENVFLDAYHQKE
+415 AGMENVFLDAYHQKD

-478 IMLVIKGISYSFT
+478 IMLVVKGISYSFT
-491 PYLLLRKKDLS
+491 PYLLLRKKDIS

-513 TKGYRAKIF
+513 TKGYRGKIF

-573 AMFTEVVRLEKITDI
+573 AMFTEVVRLEKVTDI

>member
-25 VEEIAST
+25 VEEITST
-32 AQPTTPQA
+32 T
-40 ETPAAAT
+40 
-47 TAQPTAPQVETPAA
+47 
-61 ATAQPTAPQAET
+61 QPTAPQA
-73 PAAATTAQP
+73 
-82 TAPQAET
+82 
-89 PAAATAQPTT
+89 
-99 SQVETPAAATAQPTA
+99 
-114 PQVETPAAATTAQ
+114 
-127 PAAPQAETPAAAT
+127 
-140 TAQPA
+140 
-145 APQAETPAAAPT
+145 
-157 AQPTTSQAETPA
+157 
-169 AAATTQT
+169 
-176 TAPQAETPAA
+176 
-186 PTAQPAAPQAET
+186 
-198 PAAATTAQPTASQV
+198 
-212 ETSAAA
+212 
-218 PTAQPTTSQVETPA
+218 ETPA

-245 TPAAATTAQPT
+245 TPTAATTAQPT
-256 TSQAD
+256 TSQVETPAASTTQPTAPQAETPAAASTTQPTAPQAETPAAAPTTQPTAPQVETPVAASTTQPTAPQAETPAAASTTQPTTPQAETPVAASTTQPTAPQVETPAAAPTTQPTAPQAD
-261 APAAATTTQ
+261 APATASTTQPTAPQAEASAAAATTQ

-293 VPPQTAWQNPQQ
+293 AQSQTAWQNPQQ
-305 QAQPTPNAGQPTG
+305 QAQPTQNAGQPTG

-341 QKAANNINLSNGV
+341 QKSANNMNLSNGV

-395 SNVLCA
+395 SNLLCA

-491 PYLLLRKKDLS
+491 PYLLLRKKDIS

-513 TKGYRAKIF
+513 TKGYRGKIF

-548 GFIIAGIVG
+548 GFIIVGIVG

>member
-25 VEEIAST
+25 VEEITST
-32 AQPTTPQA
+32 T
-40 ETPAAAT
+40 
-47 TAQPTAPQVETPAA
+47 QPTAPQAETLAA
-61 ATAQPTAPQAET
+61 ASTTQPTAPQAET
-73 PAAATTAQP
+73 PAAAPTTQP
-82 TAPQAET
+82 TAPQA
-89 PAAATAQPTT
+89 
-99 SQVETPAAATAQPTA
+99 
-114 PQVETPAAATTAQ
+114 
-127 PAAPQAETPAAAT
+127 
-140 TAQPA
+140 
-145 APQAETPAAAPT
+145 
-157 AQPTTSQAETPA
+157 
-169 AAATTQT
+169 
-176 TAPQAETPAA
+176 
-186 PTAQPAAPQAET
+186 
-198 PAAATTAQPTASQV
+198 
-212 ETSAAA
+212 
-218 PTAQPTTSQVETPA
+218 ETPA

-245 TPAAATTAQPT
+245 TPTAATTAQPT
-256 TSQAD
+256 TSQVET
-261 APAAATTTQ
+261 PAAASTAQPTTSQAETPAAASTTQ
-270 PTAPQQAA
+270 PTAPQVETPAAAPTTQPTAPQAEA
-278 APQNGTPVSPQPAAT
+278 SAAATTQPTAPQNGTPVSPQSSAT
-293 VPPQTAWQNPQQ
+293 TQQQAAWQNPQQ

-341 QKAANNINLSNGV
+341 QKSANNMNLSNGV

-395 SNVLCA
+395 SNLLCA

-456 TLWLFLWA
+456 TLWLFLWT

-491 PYLLLRKKDLS
+491 PYLLLRKKDIS

-513 TKGYRAKIF
+513 TKGYRGKIF

-573 AMFTEVVRLEKITDI
+573 AMFTEVVRLEKVTDI

>member
-25 VEEIAST
+25 VEEIATT

-40 ETPAAAT
+40 EAPAAAP
-47 TAQPTAPQVETPAA
+47 TAQPA
-61 ATAQPTAPQAET
+61 APQAEA

-82 TAPQAET
+82 TAPQAEA
-89 PAAATAQPTT
+89 PAAATTI
-99 SQVETPAAATAQPTA
+99 QPTA
-114 PQVETPAAATTAQ
+114 PQADAPAAASTIQPTAPQAEAASTTQ
-127 PAAPQAETPAAAT
+127 PTAPQAETPAAAST
-140 TAQPA
+140 TQPA
-145 APQAETPAAAPT
+145 APQAEAPAAASTTQPTAPQAETPAAAPT
-157 AQPTTSQAETPA
+157 AQS
-169 AAATTQT
+169 
-176 TAPQAETPAA
+176 
-186 PTAQPAAPQAET
+186 
-198 PAAATTAQPTASQV
+198 
-212 ETSAAA
+212 
-218 PTAQPTTSQVETPA
+218 
-232 AAPTTQP
+232 
-239 TAPQVE
+239 
-245 TPAAATTAQPT
+245 
-256 TSQAD
+256 
-261 APAAATTTQ
+261 
-270 PTAPQQAA
+270 TAPQQAA
-278 APQNGTPVSPQPAAT
+278 APQNGTPVSPQPSAT
-293 VPPQTAWQNPQQ
+293 TQQQAAWQNSQQ
-305 QAQPTPNAGQPTG
+305 QAQATQNAGQPTG

-341 QKAANNINLSNGV
+341 QKSANNINLSNGV

-415 AGMENVFLDAYHQKE
+415 AGMENVFLDAYHQKD

-491 PYLLLRKKDLS
+491 PYLLLRKKDIS

-513 TKGYRAKIF
+513 TKGYRGKIF

-533 VIGLLLFLIAQIPVI
+533 VVGLLLFLIAKLGTFAIVLAGLIGLVI
-548 GFIIAGIVG
+548 GIF
-557 VVISV
+557 
-562 LCPLFFGVLRA
+562 CPLFFGVLRA